1 MYQWE
6 ETSSTRRE
14 GEEEITDYHYNCVWK
29 DHRIDSANF
38 FDKEGGYDN
47 PTNEWP
53 FVQETQTANY
63 VQFGKYKLEKRD
75 VDRLGKGQP
84 DVDIGPFVDTIL
96 EKTDAP
102 LDDKG
107 FSQFI
112 CRDNVLF
119 ASTDDNLN
127 AEAHVGQM
135 RVWFRYSPCGQT
147 AIMQQQMKNN
157 EGQLSFREWNPK
169 KRDVPWGDDVNGEPD
184 KLWCDHPIACCI
196 CHIVNFCFKTIF
208 EETVDV
214 AQDGHVNPQEHFEN
228 QKGNVETFAIVGR
241 IVGIICMILGN
252 YLLFLPWI
260 KLLNMIPF
268 VGWLLSAFASIA
280 AFIWSFFVGLNTAV
294 FIIAVAWVFYRP
306 LFGICML
313 IIFAAGIFFAFFF
326 PWSKYF
332 GDDEGGV
339 SNDGGVDLNDDDF
352 VEDDPPP
359 AANSSSTGRT

>member
-1 MYQWE
+1 
-6 ETSSTRRE
+6 
-14 GEEEITDYHYNCVWK
+14 
-29 DHRIDSANF
+29 
-38 FDKEGGYDN
+38 
-47 PTNEWP
+47 
-53 FVQETQTANY
+53 
-63 VQFGKYKLEKRD
+63 
-75 VDRLGKGQP
+75 
-84 DVDIGPFVDTIL
+84 
-96 EKTDAP
+96 
-102 LDDKG
+102 
-107 FSQFI
+107 
-112 CRDNVLF
+112 
-119 ASTDDNLN
+119 
-127 AEAHVGQM
+127 M

-214 AQDGHVNPQEHFEN
+214 AQDGHVNPQEHFES
-228 QKGNVETFAIVGR
+228 QKGNVETFAVVGR

-359 AANSSSTGRT
+359 AASSSQNGRT